1 VTGASGAGKSSLLRA
16 GLLPALARGLQ
27 LPEAASWPCRV
38 LTPTGHPLTEL
49 AAQLAALGGADPV
62 SLRRELAQHPAE
74 AHLAVR
80 AAVLADVARRA
91 GRHQP
96 PGDGDERLVLILDQF
111 EQVFTLNQGGGAEA
125 ERLAF
130 LTAVCAAATS
140 PTGPDL
146 RPPALVVVA
155 VRGDFW
161 DRCAAYPVLAGA
173 LGNAHLVVEAM
184 SESDLRLAI
193 TGPADAAGLR
203 IDLAL
208 TDAILSDLRAT
219 SGDNAAGAL
228 PLLSQ
233 AMLSTWNNREGD
245 RLTSHG
251 YARAGG
257 VSHAVQNSADEVY
270 DALPAG
276 QQMLAREILRA
287 MTVTSRDGRL
297 TRRPVTR
304 ADLYAGRQQAD
315 RARVDA
321 VLEAFASRRL
331 IVLDRDTAQIA
342 HDALLSAWPRLR
354 GWLGDDTASWI
365 LHGQLAD
372 DAAAWHDSSNDPSFL
387 YRGTQLA
394 ALRQAATRW
403 SSTPDR
409 YPALTTAQRDFLEA
423 SDHAVARAA
432 RLRRGAVAVLAV
444 LALLASTA
452 TAVAFQQRSTAQAQ
466 RDDAI
471 FNQITAEAGQL
482 DGTNLPVAAQLDLV
496 AYRMRPDESTYTRL
510 ISDQVDPLAA
520 SLGSHPG
527 SAGPAAM
534 AVAIG
539 GHGHMLA
546 SGYANGTVR
555 LWNIGHFADPAP
567 IGRPFAGHWGQIE
580 AVALSPDGRLLIL
593 AGLGGL
599 WMWNIARPLHPVS
612 LWLRDAGQHAFD
624 RSPSTRMV
632 TSWRPAMG
640 VATPGR

>member
-1 VTGASGAGKSSLLRA
+1 MAGAEPGSDHEVILRMQEGVRDWVRRTARKGQEGSRRAAPLGLLSLLCASAFGPLLAAGSGITDAAVGAGIGVLSSVGSGALGSVIVEALDRARGRGEGAAARADLEKEVARQIQTVLEADDASAPALRAEIAIVLKQIDAAGTALQEAFETGNEQVRHDVVAAIGEIGAGFAELRFLLGDISATATAIQENQDVHGAQLRVIADRAGWAATEARLTREEVAAWRHSRSEPTSGDGTGEPGPRWVRGSPYRGLLPFEETDAEVFYGRERLVAELAGKLAGLLSRPGLLIVTGASGAGKSSLLRA

-270 DALPAG
+270 DA
-276 QQMLAREILRA
+276 
-287 MTVTSRDGRL
+287 
-297 TRRPVTR
+297 
-304 ADLYAGRQQAD
+304 
-315 RARVDA
+315 
-321 VLEAFASRRL
+321 
-331 IVLDRDTAQIA
+331 
-342 HDALLSAWPRLR
+342 
-354 GWLGDDTASWI
+354 
-365 LHGQLAD
+365 
-372 DAAAWHDSSNDPSFL
+372 
-387 YRGTQLA
+387 A
-394 ALRQAATRW
+394 AL
-403 SSTPDR
+403 
-409 YPALTTAQRDFLEA
+409 
-423 SDHAVARAA
+423 V
-432 RLRRGAVAVLAV
+432 
-444 LALLASTA
+444 
-452 TAVAFQQRSTAQAQ
+452 
-466 RDDAI
+466 
-471 FNQITAEAGQL
+471 
-482 DGTNLPVAAQLDLV
+482 
-496 AYRMRPDESTYTRL
+496 
-510 ISDQVDPLAA
+510 
-520 SLGSHPG
+520 
-527 SAGPAAM
+527 
-534 AVAIG
+534 
-539 GHGHMLA
+539 
-546 SGYANGTVR
+546 
-555 LWNIGHFADPAP
+555 
-567 IGRPFAGHWGQIE
+567 
-580 AVALSPDGRLLIL
+580 
-593 AGLGGL
+593 
-599 WMWNIARPLHPVS
+599 
-612 LWLRDAGQHAFD
+612 
-624 RSPSTRMV
+624 
-632 TSWRPAMG
+632 
-640 VATPGR
+640 